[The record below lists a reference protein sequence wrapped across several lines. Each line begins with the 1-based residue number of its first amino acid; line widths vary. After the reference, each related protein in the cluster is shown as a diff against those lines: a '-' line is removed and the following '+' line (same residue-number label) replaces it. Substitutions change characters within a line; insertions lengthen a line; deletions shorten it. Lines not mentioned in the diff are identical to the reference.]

1 MPRIRPEN
9 HILRICHLL
18 HLHPLLL
25 TLLRLFAKLLKRLA
39 RKNSKRKEKK
49 EMKLVKAYNSV
60 SLVLRIVI
68 GMAIGTAL
76 ALLIPNAAVTAP
88 GIGILGKLFVGALKA
103 IAPLLVFVL
112 IISALAQSKEKMGK
126 QFGTVIVL
134 YLVSTFLAAVIAVAA
149 SYLFPVTITL
159 TEAASDSAPE
169 SFAEIFTNLLTNI
182 VSNPIGSIVSGNFL
196 GILFWAIV
204 LGFAFKGA
212 ADSTKRFLADASEA
226 VTKAVRFVINLAPFG
241 ILGLVFTAV
250 STSGLAI
257 FTEYGKLLLLLVGCM
272 LFSALVV
279 NPVMAFV
286 AMRKN
291 PYPLVFKC
299 LKESGVTAFFTRS
312 SAANIP
318 VNMSLCESLGLDKEF
333 YSVSIPLGAT
343 INMAG
348 AAVTISIMTMAT
360 VHLLGI
366 QVDFPTAVVLSI
378 LSAVGACGA
387 SGVAG
392 GSLLLIPLACS
403 LFGIGQ
409 DIAMQVVAVGLI
421 IGVIQDSCETA
432 LNSSSDVLFTASAEY
447 MARRKKGI
455 EFTPGKDAPLPIEEI
470 EEDKLDE
477 AQLEGTEDTW
487 AAKEIG

>member
-1 MPRIRPEN
+1 M
-9 HILRICHLL
+9 
-18 HLHPLLL
+18 LL

-39 RKNSKRKEKK
+39 RKNSKRKEKKK

-169 SFAEIFTNLLTNI
+169 GFAEIFTNLLTNI

-272 LFSALVV
+272 LFSALIV

-343 INMAG
+343 INMGG
-348 AAVTISIMTMAT
+348 AAVTISVMAMMAAHTM
-360 VHLLGI
+360 GI
-366 QVDFPTAVVLSI
+366 QVDIPTAIILSV
-378 LSAVGACGA
+378 LSAVSACGA

-403 LFGIGQ
+403 LFGIGN
-409 DIAMQVVAVGLI
+409 DIAMQVVGIGFV

-432 LNSSSDVLFTASAEY
+432 LNSSSDVLFAASAEY
-447 MARRKKGI
+447 SQWRKEGRDFK
-455 EFTPGKDAPLPIEEI
+455 PGKDIE
-470 EEDKLDE
+470 
-477 AQLEGTEDTW
+477 
-487 AAKEIG
+487 AA

>member
-1 MPRIRPEN
+1 
-9 HILRICHLL
+9 
-18 HLHPLLL
+18 
-25 TLLRLFAKLLKRLA
+25 
-39 RKNSKRKEKK
+39 
-49 EMKLVKAYNSV
+49 MKLVKAYNSV

-134 YLVSTFLAAVIAVAA
+134 YLVSTFLAAAIAVVA

-348 AAVTISIMTMAT
+348 AAVTISVMTMAT
-360 VHLLGI
+360 CHLLGI
-366 QVDFPTAVVLSI
+366 SVDFPTAVI
-378 LSAVGACGA
+378 LSVLAAIGACGA

-403 LFGIGQ
+403 LFGIGN

-432 LNSSSDVLFTASAEY
+432 LNSSSDALFTATAEY
-447 MARRKKGI
+447 MSRRKRGI
-455 EFTPGKDAPLPIEEI
+455 EFFPGKDAPLPE
-470 EEDKLDE
+470 
-477 AQLEGTEDTW
+477 
-487 AAKEIG
+487 KEIAADELSAEEATAEHTWISKTGEDVQAEVEKKNE

>member
-1 MPRIRPEN
+1 
-9 HILRICHLL
+9 
-18 HLHPLLL
+18 
-25 TLLRLFAKLLKRLA
+25 
-39 RKNSKRKEKK
+39 
-49 EMKLVKAYNSV
+49 MKLVKAYNSV

-134 YLVSTFLAAVIAVAA
+134 YLVSTFLAAAIAVVA

-159 TEAASDSAPE
+159 TDAVSDSAPE

-279 NPVMAFV
+279 NPVMAFI

-348 AAVTISIMTMAT
+348 AAVTITIMALAA
-360 VHLLGI
+360 VHTLGI
-366 QVDFPTAVVLSI
+366 TVQLPVAII
-378 LSAVGACGA
+378 LSVMAALGACGA

-392 GSLLLIPLACS
+392 GSLLLIPMACS
-403 LFGIGQ
+403 LFGISN
-409 DIAMQVVAVGLI
+409 DVAMQMVGVGFI
-421 IGVIQDSCETA
+421 IGVIQDSVETA
-432 LNSSSDVLFTASAEY
+432 LNSAGDVEFAATAEY
-447 MARRKKGI
+447 HQWLKQGKSLPEFLRK
-455 EFTPGKDAPLPIEEI
+455 
-470 EEDKLDE
+470 
-477 AQLEGTEDTW
+477 
-487 AAKEIG
+487 